1 MFPAQVFLL
10 FLSFG
15 LFITFLFLRYQRDC
29 RQKKQISSHSC
40 VSNESI
46 PFTVETEDIPP
57 EKDEPPVPLN
67 PNIPMMLVEETR
79 PCPLTS
85 RITPVS
91 M

>member
-29 RQKKQISSHSC
+29 HQKKEIERSC
-40 VSNESI
+40 VQHESI
-46 PFTVETEDIPP
+46 PFTVETEEIPL
-57 EKDEPPVPLN
+57 EKEKQPVPLD
-67 PNIPMMLVEETR
+67 PNIPMMLVEEKR
-79 PCPLTS
+79 PCPFTS